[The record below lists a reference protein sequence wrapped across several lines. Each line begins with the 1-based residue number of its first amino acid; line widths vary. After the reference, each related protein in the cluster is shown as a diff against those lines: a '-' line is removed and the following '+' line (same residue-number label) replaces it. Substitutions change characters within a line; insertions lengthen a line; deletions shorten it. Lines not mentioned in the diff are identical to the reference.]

1 MKSSEPNSEDGRQAC
16 LQNLMYMKRFTFLQL
31 KLAENGIPTFSKSFS
46 MSSDQI

>member
-1 MKSSEPNSEDGRQAC
+1 MKSSEPNSKDGRQAC

-31 KLAENGIPTFSKSFS
+31 KLGENSIPTVSRGFL